1 MSKIKILPEILS
13 NKIAAGEVVE
23 RPASVVKEL
32 VENSLDAG
40 STRII
45 VDIAQGGRSLIR
57 VSDNGSGMSHD
68 DALLALERYATS
80 KIYKDQDL
88 FSINTLGFRGEAL
101 PSIASVSRFSLVSR
115 DEGADAGTEIVVD
128 GGKIKNVAEVGAPR
142 GTMVSVKQLFFN
154 MPARRKFLKTIGT
167 EMGHIADRIASIALG
182 HPGVQFRL
190 THNDKIVKN
199 WLLTTK
205 PFDRVVD
212 VLGSDLKNDL
222 LAINSQTNGISIS
235 GWIASPRASRRTSRA
250 IYLYV
255 NGRFVHDRIVQ
266 HALFE
271 GYSQRL
277 VKGQFPVA
285 VININVP
292 FDEVDVNVHPTKN
305 EVRFARQKEVHEAVR
320 QAVAQT
326 LYEVDRPGWGPTGSS
341 GDSGL
346 PAAHRVAETKK
357 TEFGSPTRRRPIGQ
371 DYAAAKDVEVGKKRI
386 DFGRGNAAF
395 DQLRRVEVGKKE
407 SETGDSEWK
416 LVSDYQD
423 PASSIQDPVS
433 SAQQVP
439 PTPHPATRT
448 PFPATRNAQPATR
461 SNQAPIWQKKRF
473 GDMRVIG
480 QLHNTYIV
488 CEAEAGLI
496 LIDQHAA
503 HERILF
509 ELFSAR
515 SADRK
520 QPVQRLL
527 VPETIEL
534 GFREAGVLA
543 KVLPD
548 LNELGL
554 EIEPFGGNTFVVK
567 AVPVLLAERDVKPLI
582 IEIVEKI
589 VEIGAA
595 PGLAEALDKC
605 RMIMACHGAIR
616 ANLALTD
623 KQIYGL
629 LNQLDECQ
637 NPSHC
642 PHGRPTWLR
651 WELRTLEKSF
661 KRIV

>member
-40 STRII
+40 STRVI
-45 VDIAQGGRSLIR
+45 VEISQGGRSLIR
-57 VSDNGSGMSHD
+57 VSDNGRGMNHD

-80 KIYKDQDL
+80 KIYTDRDL
-88 FSINTLGFRGEAL
+88 FSISTLGFRGEAL
-101 PSIASVSRFSLVSR
+101 PSIASVSRFNLVTRQSS
-115 DEGADAGTEIVVD
+115 ADAGTEIIME
-128 GGKIKNVAEVGAPR
+128 GGKIKNVAEIGAPP
-142 GTMVSVKQLFFN
+142 GTMVTIKQLFFN
-154 MPARRKFLKTIGT
+154 TPARRKFLKTVGT

-182 HPGVQFRL
+182 HPDVQFRL

-199 WLLTTK
+199 W
-205 PFDRVVD
+205 PIAASAFDRVVD
-212 VLGSDLKNDL
+212 VLGQELKNDL
-222 LAINSQTNGISIS
+222 HAIKSQSAGISIS
-235 GWIASPRASRRTSRA
+235 GWVSSPRAHRRTSRA
-250 IYLYV
+250 IFMYV
-255 NGRFVHDRIVQ
+255 NGRFVRDRIVQ

-285 VININVP
+285 VLFIGVP
-292 FDEVDVNVHPTKN
+292 FEEVDVNVHPTKN
-305 EVRFARQKEVHEAVR
+305 EVRFARQKDVHEAVR

-326 LYEVDRPGWGPTGSS
+326 LYEVDRPGWGMQGDVSTGIETQ
-341 GDSGL
+341 
-346 PAAHRVAETKK
+346 AARGVPETNKMKFGSRNAEVESQKSEVEMRMP
-357 TEFGSPTRRRPIGQ
+357 EFGG
-371 DYAAAKDVEVGKKRI
+371 ENFE
-386 DFGRGNAAF
+386 FGRNI
-395 DQLRRVEVGKKE
+395 VE
-407 SETGDSEWK
+407 DRNSEWER
-416 LVSDYQD
+416 
-423 PASSIQDPVS
+423 IPVS
-433 SAQQVP
+433 QHQTSNTEHPRSAPQS
-439 PTPHPATRT
+439 
-448 PFPATRNAQPATR
+448 ATRNPQPATR
-461 SNQAPIWQKKRF
+461 SGQATIWQKKRF

-480 QLHNTYIV
+480 QLHNTYII

-509 ELFSAR
+509 ERFSAR
-515 SADRK
+515 SADHK
-520 QPVQRLL
+520 QSAQRLL

-534 GFREAGVLA
+534 GFREAGVLS
-543 KVLPD
+543 KILSD
-548 LNELGL
+548 LEELGL

-567 AVPVLLAERDVKPLI
+567 AVPVLLVGREVKPLVV
-582 IEIVEKI
+582 EIVEKI
-589 VEIGAA
+589 VEVGAA

-616 ANLALTD
+616 ANQALTD
-623 KQIYGL
+623 KQVKGL
-629 LNQLDECQ
+629 LTELDECR

-661 KRIV
+661 MRIV